1 MIIFNVTLRWLSI
14 SLFTDLD
21 IITKILEPYTE
32 KTYTRRGLTYIIPK
46 DSPFSEIHIT
56 FQPIGL
62 GFEKKYLFVGRLVVV
77 DLDDMSDEKV
87 ELYRI
92 FKGMECELVFKGF
105 IRKNVFFQIRKK
117 LLELKDRLEGIKID
131 QSLANKLNANHRL
144 LEILK
149 KVNVA
154 CTLVMLKFT
163 SVKAPRIPEDAV
175 KGLKQVSDIME
186 VSYYYNPLDIVWE
199 PVIEVML
206 TRSPSFKNKVLQIYE
221 ALNMIGEEI
230 AEFVKEYQRSS

>member
-1 MIIFNVTLRWLSI
+1 M
-14 SLFTDLD
+14 
-21 IITKILEPYTE
+21 
-32 KTYTRRGLTYIIPK
+32 
-46 DSPFSEIHIT
+46 
-56 FQPIGL
+56 
-62 GFEKKYLFVGRLVVV
+62 V

-92 FKGMECELVFKGF
+92 FKGMECELIFKGF
-105 IRKNVFFQIRKK
+105 IRKNVFFQTRKK
-117 LLELKDRLEGIKID
+117 LLELKNRLKGIKID
-131 QSLANKLNANHRL
+131 QSLANKLNTNHRL

-149 KVNVA
+149 RVNVA

-163 SVKAPRIPEDAV
+163 SVKAPKIPEDAV